1 MRIGYFP
8 IREGVN
14 LSACLFPIRIV
25 SSGLGLPVGVS
36 KLCSPGSVVLCYRC
50 PRRAACRC
58 QCGAR
63 SESYERGCAPA
74 RYRGGVADQRKNS
87 PRRSSTRR
95 SPSGGSSGRAADR
108 TSRAAGATSSN
119 NVSSCQ
125 RTVGT
130 AASARSARGAKAAGT
145 KVRGTKTASTKAASG
160 KSKRTSSGGPRPPVN
175 LWPRRIITGLGLILI
190 LALIVWGV
198 VALVRAVIGVFTS
211 DPVPQSSTQSVQS
224 GTVDASGY
232 TLKGGQEATAD
243 GLLTDGTAIEIPVC
257 LDKDIA
263 VTATASEASV
273 GSPLYVSVTL
283 ENRGSVACSTSL
295 SNYTLQVSTGGHQV
309 YDSAR
314 CAADD
319 ESAKTLLLR
328 PTGTWSGWLSW
339 DGYVYVDGCT
349 SPAGGAKAATVG
361 TYKLAIQQGSR
372 EVGSAVADITAPPA
386 PQSGAQSGAQSG
398 QKAGTQ
404 AGTQS
409 GAQSGTQKAR

>member
-1 MRIGYFP
+1 M
-8 IREGVN
+8 
-14 LSACLFPIRIV
+14 
-25 SSGLGLPVGVS
+25 
-36 KLCSPGSVVLCYRC
+36 
-50 PRRAACRC
+50 
-58 QCGAR
+58 
-63 SESYERGCAPA
+63 
-74 RYRGGVADQRKNS
+74 
-87 PRRSSTRR
+87 
-95 SPSGGSSGRAADR
+95 
-108 TSRAAGATSSN
+108 
-119 NVSSCQ
+119 
-125 RTVGT
+125 
-130 AASARSARGAKAAGT
+130 
-145 KVRGTKTASTKAASG
+145 
-160 KSKRTSSGGPRPPVN
+160 N

-232 TLKGGQEATAD
+232 TLKGGQEVTAD

-263 VTATASEASV
+263 VTATASDASV

-339 DGYVYVDGCT
+339 DGYVYADGCT
-349 SPAGGAKAATVG
+349 SPSGGAKAATVG
-361 TYKLAIQQGSR
+361 TYKLAVQQGSR
-372 EVGSAVADITAPPA
+372 EVGSAVADVTAPPA

-404 AGTQS
+404 AGAQS
-409 GAQSGTQKAR
+409 GAQSGAQKAR

>member
-1 MRIGYFP
+1 M
-8 IREGVN
+8 
-14 LSACLFPIRIV
+14 
-25 SSGLGLPVGVS
+25 
-36 KLCSPGSVVLCYRC
+36 
-50 PRRAACRC
+50 
-58 QCGAR
+58 R

-87 PRRSSTRR
+87 SRRSSSRR

-119 NVSSCQ
+119 NASSRQ
-125 RTVGT
+125 RTAGT
-130 AASARSARGAKAAGT
+130 AARARSARGAKAAGT
-145 KVRGTKTASTKAASG
+145 KARGTKAAGTKAVSG
-160 KSKRTSSGGPRPPVN
+160 TSKRTSSGGPRPPVN

-257 LDKDIA
+257 LDKDIDI
-263 VTATASEASV
+263 TATASEASV

-339 DGYVYVDGCT
+339 DGYVYADGCT

>member
-1 MRIGYFP
+1 M
-8 IREGVN
+8 
-14 LSACLFPIRIV
+14 
-25 SSGLGLPVGVS
+25 
-36 KLCSPGSVVLCYRC
+36 
-50 PRRAACRC
+50 
-58 QCGAR
+58 
-63 SESYERGCAPA
+63 
-74 RYRGGVADQRKNS
+74 
-87 PRRSSTRR
+87 
-95 SPSGGSSGRAADR
+95 
-108 TSRAAGATSSN
+108 
-119 NVSSCQ
+119 
-125 RTVGT
+125 
-130 AASARSARGAKAAGT
+130 
-145 KVRGTKTASTKAASG
+145 
-160 KSKRTSSGGPRPPVN
+160 N

-232 TLKGGQEATAD
+232 TLKGGQEVTAD

-263 VTATASEASV
+263 VTATASDASV

-295 SNYTLQVSTGGHQV
+295 SNYTLQVSTGSHQV

-339 DGYVYVDGCT
+339 DGYVYADGCT
-349 SPAGGAKAATVG
+349 PPAGGAKAATVG

-372 EVGSAVADITAPPA
+372 EVGSAVADVTAPPA

-404 AGTQS
+404 AGAQS
-409 GAQSGTQKAR
+409 GAQSGAQKAR

>member
-1 MRIGYFP
+1 MLQVPAPRGAA
-8 IREGVN
+8 
-14 LSACLFPIRIV
+14 L
-25 SSGLGLPVGVS
+25 
-36 KLCSPGSVVLCYRC
+36 
-50 PRRAACRC
+50 RRAACRC
-58 QCGAR
+58 QCCVR

-119 NVSSCQ
+119 NASSRQ
-125 RTVGT
+125 RTAGT

-160 KSKRTSSGGPRPPVN
+160 TSKRTSSGGPRPPVN

-339 DGYVYVDGCT
+339 DGYVYADGCT

>member
-1 MRIGYFP
+1 M
-8 IREGVN
+8 
-14 LSACLFPIRIV
+14 LSGFCGALLQVPAPCGAAL
-25 SSGLGLPVGVS
+25 
-36 KLCSPGSVVLCYRC
+36 
-50 PRRAACRC
+50 RRAACRC

-108 TSRAAGATSSN
+108 TSRAAGAMSSN
-119 NVSSCQ
+119 NASSRQ
-125 RTVGT
+125 RTAGT

-160 KSKRTSSGGPRPPVN
+160 TSKRTSSGGPRPPVN

-328 PTGTWSGWLSW
+328 PTGTWSSWLSW
-339 DGYVYVDGCT
+339 DGYVYADGCT

>member
-1 MRIGYFP
+1 MLQVPAPRGAA
-8 IREGVN
+8 
-14 LSACLFPIRIV
+14 L
-25 SSGLGLPVGVS
+25 
-36 KLCSPGSVVLCYRC
+36 
-50 PRRAACRC
+50 RRAACRC
-58 QCGAR
+58 QCCVR

-119 NVSSCQ
+119 NASSRQ
-125 RTVGT
+125 RTAGT

-160 KSKRTSSGGPRPPVN
+160 TSKRTSSGGPRPPVN

-283 ENRGSVACSTSL
+283 ETGDRSPARPPCRITRCRCPRAATRST
-295 SNYTLQVSTGGHQV
+295 N
-309 YDSAR
+309 SAR
-314 CAADD
+314 V
-319 ESAKTLLLR
+319 R
-328 PTGTWSGWLSW
+328 
-339 DGYVYVDGCT
+339 
-349 SPAGGAKAATVG
+349 GG
-361 TYKLAIQQGSR
+361 
-372 EVGSAVADITAPPA
+372 
-386 PQSGAQSGAQSG
+386 
-398 QKAGTQ
+398 
-404 AGTQS
+404 
-409 GAQSGTQKAR
+409 

>member
-1 MRIGYFP
+1 M
-8 IREGVN
+8 
-14 LSACLFPIRIV
+14 
-25 SSGLGLPVGVS
+25 
-36 KLCSPGSVVLCYRC
+36 
-50 PRRAACRC
+50 
-58 QCGAR
+58 
-63 SESYERGCAPA
+63 
-74 RYRGGVADQRKNS
+74 
-87 PRRSSTRR
+87 
-95 SPSGGSSGRAADR
+95 
-108 TSRAAGATSSN
+108 
-119 NVSSCQ
+119 
-125 RTVGT
+125 
-130 AASARSARGAKAAGT
+130 
-145 KVRGTKTASTKAASG
+145 RGTKTASTKAESG

>member
-1 MRIGYFP
+1 M
-8 IREGVN
+8 
-14 LSACLFPIRIV
+14 
-25 SSGLGLPVGVS
+25 
-36 KLCSPGSVVLCYRC
+36 
-50 PRRAACRC
+50 
-58 QCGAR
+58 
-63 SESYERGCAPA
+63 
-74 RYRGGVADQRKNS
+74 
-87 PRRSSTRR
+87 
-95 SPSGGSSGRAADR
+95 
-108 TSRAAGATSSN
+108 
-119 NVSSCQ
+119 
-125 RTVGT
+125 
-130 AASARSARGAKAAGT
+130 
-145 KVRGTKTASTKAASG
+145 
-160 KSKRTSSGGPRPPVN
+160 N

-263 VTATASEASV
+263 VTAKASEASV

-339 DGYVYVDGCT
+339 DGYVYADGCT

-361 TYKLAIQQGSR
+361 TYKLAVQQGSR
-372 EVGSAVADITAPPA
+372 EVSSAVADVTAPPV

>member
-1 MRIGYFP
+1 MAPPHYH
-8 IREGVN
+8 
-14 LSACLFPIRIV
+14 
-25 SSGLGLPVGVS
+25 
-36 KLCSPGSVVLCYRC
+36 GSR
-50 PRRAACRC
+50 
-58 QCGAR
+58 
-63 SESYERGCAPA
+63 
-74 RYRGGVADQRKNS
+74 
-87 PRRSSTRR
+87 
-95 SPSGGSSGRAADR
+95 
-108 TSRAAGATSSN
+108 
-119 NVSSCQ
+119 
-125 RTVGT
+125 
-130 AASARSARGAKAAGT
+130 
-145 KVRGTKTASTKAASG
+145 
-160 KSKRTSSGGPRPPVN
+160 
-175 LWPRRIITGLGLILI
+175 LILI

-349 SPAGGAKAATVG
+349 VSRRRWPRPRPVG